1 MSHKD
6 RSLLETSNEV
16 DKCQLPMFENQ
27 ALQAAFKRI
36 EDDDHFS
43 IRIPEIT
50 NYDDWK
56 YPDCDYDDNGNN

>member
-1 MSHKD
+1 
-6 RSLLETSNEV
+6 
-16 DKCQLPMFENQ
+16 MFENQ